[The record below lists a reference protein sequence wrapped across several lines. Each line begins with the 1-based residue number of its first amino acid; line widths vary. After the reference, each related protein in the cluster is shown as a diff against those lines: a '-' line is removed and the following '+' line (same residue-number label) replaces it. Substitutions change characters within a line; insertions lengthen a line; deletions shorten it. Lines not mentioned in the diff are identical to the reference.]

1 MLCIDFF
8 GGNVLPFTSQI
19 LLIGYEKGERKIE
32 MFVSIMASVKFN
44 IHFS

>member
-8 GGNVLPFTSQI
+8 GGNAVLFTSQI
-19 LLIGYEKGERKIE
+19 LLIVYEEGERKIE

-44 IHFS
+44 MHFS